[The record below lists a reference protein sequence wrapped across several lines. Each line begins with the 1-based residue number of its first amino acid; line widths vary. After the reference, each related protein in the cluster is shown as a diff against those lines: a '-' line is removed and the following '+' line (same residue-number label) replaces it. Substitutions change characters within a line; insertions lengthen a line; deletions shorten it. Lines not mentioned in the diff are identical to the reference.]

1 MHMRHC
7 SRIAVFSWQRG
18 ALASRCVVNSR
29 TNIAGCARNGAC
41 RHHFQMDD
49 SCTGARPYT
58 VNQLDS
64 AIAHLEQVL
73 NLDGANSLFSKTYWR
88 ARVEQAMSTPGVMP
102 SQHARLQ
109 RLIDRIET
117 S

>member
-1 MHMRHC
+1 MHR
-7 SRIAVFSWQRG
+7 
-18 ALASRCVVNSR
+18 
-29 TNIAGCARNGAC
+29 CARSDDFARR
-41 RHHFQMDD
+41 RHFFKRTSPALRATARSGIASMDD
-49 SCTGARPYT
+49 SCTGARPYN

-73 NLDGANSLFSKTYWR
+73 KFDGANSLFSKTYWR
-88 ARVEQAMSTPGVMP
+88 ARVEHALATPGLMP

-109 RLIDRIET
+109 RLLHRIET